1 MSGAL
6 GQYESMSGNR
16 SPSDVL
22 RDTYEYR
29 AELEYPRPLPQPDRR
44 THRKLF
50 RILDLVEPLLP
61 CRSLLDA
68 GCGDGLYLE
77 AIGRRAE
84 RLVGTDISER
94 ILETARKTAARSG
107 AEPELV
113 RANLESLPF
122 PDRSFDVVLC
132 TQVIEHLLAPEK
144 GVREL
149 ARVLRPG
156 GTLVITTDNSRNLV
170 SRTLNA
176 PRNAAVALLGLRG
189 RRLNVHFPHAA
200 FSPKEFVE
208 MVEATGLRPERVAT
222 FRFHLEWPFDRP
234 RAQRLLNRLEDA
246 LPRTHRFGDIVTVVA
261 RG

>member
-61 CRSLLDA
+61 CGSLLDA

-77 AIGRRAE
+77 AIGRRAD
-84 RLVGTDISER
+84 RLVGTDIAER
-94 ILETARKTAARSG
+94 ILETARATAARSG

-122 PDRSFDVVLC
+122 PDGSFDVILC
-132 TQVIEHLLAPEK
+132 TQVIEHLLAPAD

-156 GTLVITTDNSRNLV
+156 GTLVITTDSSRNLV

-176 PRNAAVALLGLRG
+176 PHDAAVALLGLRG
-189 RRLNVHFPHAA
+189 RRLKVHFPHAR
-200 FSPKEFVE
+200 FSPDDFVRLI
-208 MVEATGLRPERVAT
+208 VDAGLRPEHVAT

-234 RAQRLLNRLEDA
+234 RVQRFLNRLEDA
-246 LPRTHRFGDIVTVVA
+246 LPAGHRVGDIVTVVA
-261 RG
+261 RA